1 VASEE
6 AARDLAAMGY
16 KNVRDYAEGK
26 QDWLDAKLPV
36 EGVGGGAGQKK

>member
-1 VASEE
+1 MSEE
-6 AARDLAAMGY
+6 VARDLAAMGY

-36 EGVGGGAGQKK
+36 EGSDTPAGTPR